1 MTPTCAIL
9 TSQMLST
16 FALAS
21 LVRGILLLYGYVQD
35 SYMNVKYSDVDY
47 EVFGDA
53 AALVRRGLSPYER
66 HTYRYTPFL
75 AFMLLPNTY
84 LPSFGK
90 ILFSVCDIVVGFL
103 IDKILIGQGIGY
115 RMRKW
120 CISLWL
126 FNPLTLTVSTRGN
139 AESILGLLLLAAIY
153 FLQEKK
159 ILLAG
164 FFYGTAIHF
173 KFYPII
179 YFPSFWLYIDQ
190 KVQQRN
196 AFLTKIWPTQART
209 IFAFTALFSTIA
221 FTVFSYYW

>member
-1 MTPTCAIL
+1 M
-9 TSQMLST
+9 MRGT

-21 LVRGILLLYGYVQD
+21 LVRAILLLYGYVQD

-53 AALVRRGLSPYER
+53 AALVRRGISPYER

-84 LPSFGK
+84 FSSFGK
-90 ILFSVCDIVVGFL
+90 ILFSVCDIVVGIL

-164 FFYGTAIHF
+164 FFYGMAIHF

-196 AFLTKIWPTQART
+196 ALITKIWPTQART
-209 IFAFTALFSTIA
+209 LFAFAALFSTVA